1 MDLSDFTEY
10 QSNNGRNKCK
20 SSSGAEYNSQFN
32 TKDPFYT
39 GLSSIHLDSAHSRLM
54 RGCQMSRSW
63 CWCPG
68 NVWTSESEE
77 CLHSARVRAGAGI
90 ILRLGLR
97 STPALAVS
105 RDPFTVELS
114 QATSGQ
120 WSVNTDAIIILFD
133 SQETEEKSV
142 SSSVLF
148 QEEGISFAAWRKLND
163 EKDLNIKCILG
174 IFQWWRM
181 KAMRHFNSLE
191 CIYLALAASI
201 QFQQPIH

>member
-1 MDLSDFTEY
+1 MKKNPKWYNLKSFWPRKETLGPYLGRNNWIMDLSDFTEY

-63 CWCPG
+63 CWCPD

-105 RDPFTVELS
+105 RDPFTEELS
-114 QATSGQ
+114 QAT
-120 WSVNTDAIIILFD
+120 T
-133 SQETEEKSV
+133 
-142 SSSVLF
+142 
-148 QEEGISFAAWRKLND
+148 
-163 EKDLNIKCILG
+163 
-174 IFQWWRM
+174 
-181 KAMRHFNSLE
+181 
-191 CIYLALAASI
+191 AASAI
-201 QFQQPIH
+201 CQHWCNYYLIWFTRNRKECL